1 MKRAFSLFELLIVIA
16 IVGILASISYPMYT
30 KHVAKVHRNHA
41 KAILFEI
48 ANQLEEN
55 FSMTGHYQPL
65 SAPAI
70 TDSLPYHF
78 DIHIDKNSYRLSA
91 TPKPSQPQLTIN
103 ECRVLTLDSD
113 GRHCWRN

>member
-16 IVGILASISYPMYT
+16 IVGILASIGYPTYT

-48 ANQLEEN
+48 ANQLEES
-55 FSMTGHYQPL
+55 FSMTGHYQSI

-70 TDSLPYHF
+70 ADSLPYLF
-78 DIHIDKNSYRLSA
+78 NIHIDKNSYRLSA
-91 TPKPSQPQLTIN
+91 TPKPSQPQFNIN
-103 ECRVLTLDSD
+103 ECHVLTLDSN
-113 GRHCWRN
+113 GKHCWQN